1 MTVKPT
7 RLPCKSSQY
16 VQRAENHE
24 HHLETIS
31 LPSPSH
37 THTKKVVDCV
47 LKNGGETVLREV
59 VSSVRLVYA
68 VASPFVASEQRAH
81 YWEKGTENGS
91 RVREVNSNRRK
102 RIYCDGVYHNDRTGS
117 TEFTSICDCISIV
130 SIVSSGRVTDHTA
143 NSFLFFSSSYI
154 GFRLNWHVGF
164 NVLFFLSFSLFFL
177 VM

>member
-1 MTVKPT
+1 M
-7 RLPCKSSQY
+7 
-16 VQRAENHE
+16 
-24 HHLETIS
+24 
-31 LPSPSH
+31 
-37 THTKKVVDCV
+37 
-47 LKNGGETVLREV
+47 REV

-143 NSFLFFSSSYI
+143 NSFLSF
-154 GFRLNWHVGF
+154 
-164 NVLFFLSFSLFFL
+164 FFLYRLQPQLACRF
-177 VM
+177 